1 MPSRRRGRNSFKSGD
16 WNVISD
22 RSGFKHKASEMM
34 KGVQNSK
41 GLWVHKSEWDKPS
54 GQYQIRPHPDDESVP
69 ETRVRPPDVFND
81 SVTADDL

>member
-1 MPSRRRGRNSFKSGD
+1 MRNRRNRFKSGD
-16 WNVISD
+16 WNAISD
-22 RSGFKHKASEMM
+22 RDGFKYKASEMK

-41 GLWVHKSEWDKPS
+41 GLWVHKDEWDPPH
-54 GQYQIRPHPDDESVP
+54 GQFQIEPHPDNESVP